1 MWPRDIEY
9 IQNRTLLISGKQ
21 TRVRHTAL
29 TLLLSQQS
37 IIVLHDRTLHRALN
51 LRGQPIFQIKTP
63 GDCLRR
69 GRAIN
74 QSIQRVIVVP
84 AEQRFTIGQHGL
96 SS

>member
-1 MWPRDIEY
+1 
-9 IQNRTLLISGKQ
+9 LVSGKQ
-21 TRVRHTAL
+21 VRFHGAAL

-37 IIVLHDRTLHRALN
+37 IIVLHDRTLHRTLN
-51 LRGQPIFQIKTP
+51 LRGQPIFKIKTP

-74 QSIQRVIVVP
+74 QSIQRVVVVT
-84 AEQRFTIGQHGL
+84 AEQRFAIGQHGL